1 MSEDKKGWEF
11 ADGLEC
17 LSYHQKNS
25 SWTGK
30 LLSNTVFWFISSNE
44 NIRFSNKKF
53 EILASKVQNPIVKSF

>member
-53 EILASKVQNPIVKSF
+53 EISA

>member
-44 NIRFSNKKF
+44 NIRFSNKNF
-53 EILASKVQNPIVKSF
+53 EFYA

>member
-30 LLSNTVFWFISSNE
+30 LLSNLYSGLVHRI
-44 NIRFSNKKF
+44 KKSDF
-53 EILASKVQNPIVKSF
+53 LTKSLKCTLKSFKI

>member
-30 LLSNTVFWFISSNE
+30 LLSNTYRVRTMFRSN
-44 NIRFSNKKF
+44 
-53 EILASKVQNPIVKSF
+53 AVQN